1 MKPLGDPFD
10 YVEYFVQEAMLAL
23 VKPGINLTPDI
34 VLETI
39 KEGVT
44 RARQLKSGTVY
55 IRIDR
60 EKRREVFVLWESL
73 KHGDMRMIE
82 IYKYISEQTEVPE
95 NTVISWIN
103 EFRKGYDPKRP
114 VLFDSELGGDNA

>member
-23 VKPGINLTPDI
+23 VNRGINLTPDI

-39 KEGVT
+39 KEGVI
-44 RARQLKSGTVY
+44 RARQLKNGTVY

-95 NTVISWIN
+95 NTVISWVN
-103 EFRKGYDPKRP
+103 DFRRGDDPKRP
-114 VLFDSELGGDNA
+114 ALFDSELGGSDA